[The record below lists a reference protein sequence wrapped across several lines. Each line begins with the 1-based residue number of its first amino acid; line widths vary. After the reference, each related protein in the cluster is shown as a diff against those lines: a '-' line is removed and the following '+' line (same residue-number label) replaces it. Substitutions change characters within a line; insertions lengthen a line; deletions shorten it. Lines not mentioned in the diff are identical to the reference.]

1 MTSHVTPV
9 RTASRGLDLTT
20 TERPTGWMARIYPA
34 DALLFGLF
42 IFDRVSVGPVPAG
55 VLLTLVIGVVGFLRA
70 PALRMPGLPTLAG
83 AYALLLLYLAVV
95 SHEAGVDWQQRAIRM
110 AILGILIWVLV
121 QGRMDAYSA
130 VIGAS
135 AGLMFNAGA
144 YYAGMTSD
152 NYPPF
157 LTGWLAD
164 KNVAGMW
171 YATFGVLGLVLWHR
185 RRWSLLWV
193 MTVGGLLFLTGSRTS
208 MSAFVAALIW
218 YWARNRLVLPL
229 RLGLAAGLI
238 AALGFVEENL
248 ARIGVFRDREGTDFY
263 RERIEA
269 ATMLKIQQT
278 PWFGRGLTEAWVW
291 LSDVR
296 RQWFHDSYAALYVE
310 GGVVLLGFALVV
322 WLVVAGGLF
331 SSRRLTR
338 EGLAA
343 EAALVAVM
351 VCAWKLGEVFFTSC
365 AFIALGLALRARFSQ
380 PLAAVTAEGLRGVNS
395 FTLEPGVPNKPTR
408 PS

>member
-1 MTSHVTPV
+1 MIAQV
-9 RTASRGLDLTT
+9 AQA
-20 TERPTGWMARIYPA
+20 TGGSGAQAEGAAATWMARVYPL

-42 IFDRVSVGPVPAG
+42 MLDRVNVGPIPGG
-55 VLLTLVIGVVGFLRA
+55 VLLTVLIGVLGFLRA
-70 PALRMPGLPTLAG
+70 PTLRMRALQPLAIAYAGVLVYLILVSEDAGVGWKQRALRMF
-83 AYALLLLYLAVV
+83 
-95 SHEAGVDWQQRAIRM
+95 
-110 AILGILIWVLV
+110 ILGILVWVLV
-121 QGRMDAYSA
+121 QGRFDAYSA
-130 VIGAS
+130 VLGLAIG
-135 AGLMFNAGA
+135 LFVNAAA
-144 YYAGMTSD
+144 YYAGLTPD
-152 NYPPF
+152 YYPPF
-157 LTGWLAD
+157 LTGWLGD

-238 AALGFVEENL
+238 AALGFAEENL

-395 FTLEPGVPNKPTR
+395 FTLDPGVPNKPTR